1 MATFVRTEP
10 ADPVSERP
18 EPVALEPLRMA
29 PGRRP
34 ALPVDRSCGAV
45 TKPIPSARCR
55 PGISHYERTTK
66 GRTMTATAHEIAET
80 LNRAFD
86 EPAMTMPILLADVIP
101 ALAELDQDATSAAD
115 PDGYRDRI
123 VLYDGSIILYDSR
136 TERWTVS
143 STEEVAASDQ
153 RRMTSSP

>member
-1 MATFVRTEP
+1 MRIGSSRVRDSALD
-10 ADPVSERP
+10 ADP
-18 EPVALEPLRMA
+18 
-29 PGRRP
+29 
-34 ALPVDRSCGAV
+34 AV
-45 TKPIPSARCR
+45 CPTSARR
-55 PGISHYERTTK
+55 RAS
-66 GRTMTATAHEIAET
+66 TMTATAHEIADT